1 MKKNITLTL
10 IIFTATFILSG
21 ISYSQSSSS
30 DDKYYP
36 SLDKHKFTLNSF
48 IPNPFILTTLSSNLG
63 FANSL
68 ESEISLLKLDSSD
81 NKVKVKADI
90 TYANGQFGFQYA
102 VKDWAAIYLKFSGI
116 ARLGTNTASI
126 FASGVTANTSFTTGM
141 LFKIK
146 EFKKSLLSTGF
157 SITNSSSTTLNI
169 YPFIKTLLDSTYPLK
184 TYNIVN
190 SLTPLSGAVDLR
202 FAYSPGKPWSILSFL
217 ETGYG
222 ENTDI
227 DKTEDN
233 FFYVFGAT
241 ANYNFDYKC
250 GFPLGVGAGFKFA
263 SNSPTL
269 QYTKK
274 LTQYYLFQLAYTG
287 KKDFTIS
294 LESNFLTIPTLYD
307 DITIKLTSVNFGW
320 AYYF

>member
-1 MKKNITLTL
+1 MFSLTERS
-10 IIFTATFILSG
+10 F
-21 ISYSQSSSS
+21 SQSGSS
-30 DDKYYP
+30 DDRYYP
-36 SLDKHKFTLNSF
+36 SLDKHKFTLNNFLPS
-48 IPNPFILTTLSSNLG
+48 PFITTSLSSNLG

-68 ESEISLLKLDSSD
+68 ETEIPLLNLDSVL
-81 NKVKVKADI
+81 NTVKVKADI

-102 VKDWAAIYLKFSGI
+102 VKDWAAIYLKFAGI

-126 FASGVTANTSFTTGM
+126 FASGVTANTSFSTGM

-146 EFKKSLLSTGF
+146 EFKKSLFSTGF
-157 SITNSSSTTLNI
+157 NITNASSTTLNI
-169 YPFIKTLLDSTYPLK
+169 YPFIKTLLDSTYPLR
-184 TYNIVN
+184 TDNLVN
-190 SLTPLSGAVDLR
+190 TLSPLSGSVDFR
-202 FAYSPGKPWSILSFL
+202 FAYSPSKPWSILSYV

-233 FFYVFGAT
+233 FYYVFGAT
-241 ANYNFDYKC
+241 ANYNFDYNC

-274 LTQYYLFQLAYTG
+274 LTQYYLFQLVYTG
-287 KKDFTIS
+287 KKDFTVS

>member
-1 MKKNITLTL
+1 M
-10 IIFTATFILSG
+10 
-21 ISYSQSSSS
+21 
-30 DDKYYP
+30 
-36 SLDKHKFTLNSF
+36 
-48 IPNPFILTTLSSNLG
+48 
-63 FANSL
+63 
-68 ESEISLLKLDSSD
+68 DSS
-81 NKVKVKADI
+81 
-90 TYANGQFGFQYA
+90 YQ
-102 VKDWAAIYLKFSGI
+102 
-116 ARLGTNTASI
+116 
-126 FASGVTANTSFTTGM
+126 
-141 LFKIK
+141 
-146 EFKKSLLSTGF
+146 
-157 SITNSSSTTLNI
+157 
-169 YPFIKTLLDSTYPLK
+169 LK
-184 TYNIVN
+184 TDNLVN
-190 SLTPLSGAVDLR
+190 TLTPLSGSVDFR
-202 FAYSPGKPWSILSFL
+202 FAYSPSKPWSILSYV

-227 DKTEDN
+227 EKTEDN

-241 ANYNFDYKC
+241 ANYNFDYNC

>member
-1 MKKNITLTL
+1 MKKFITRIL
-10 IIFTATFILSG
+10 IIIKVTFLLAG
-21 ISYSQSSSS
+21 ITYSQSGSS

-48 IPNPFILTTLSSNLG
+48 LPSPFVLTTLSSNIG

-68 ESEISLLKLDSSD
+68 ETEIPLLRLDSSN

-90 TYANGQFGFQYA
+90 TYANARFGFQYA
-102 VKDWAAIYLKFSGI
+102 VKDWAAIFLTFSGI

-126 FASGVTANTSFTTGM
+126 FASGVTANTSFNTGM

-146 EFKKSLLSTGF
+146 EFKKSLISTGF
-157 SITNSSSTTLNI
+157 SISNASSTTLNI
-169 YPFIKTLLDSTYPLK
+169 YPFIKTLLDSTYPLR
-184 TYNIVN
+184 TNNIVN
-190 SLTPLSGAVDLR
+190 TLTPLSGSVDFR
-202 FAYSPGKPWSILSFL
+202 FAYSPSKPWSILSYV

-227 DKTEDN
+227 DETSDN
-233 FFYVFGAT
+233 FFYVLGAT
-241 ANYNFDYKC
+241 ANYNFDYNC
-250 GFPLGVGAGFKFA
+250 GFPLGVGAGFKLT

-274 LTQYYLFQLAYTG
+274 LTQYYLFQLVYTG
-287 KKDFTIS
+287 KKDFTLS

-307 DITIKLTSVNFGW
+307 NITIKLTSVNFGW

>member
-1 MKKNITLTL
+1 MKKNIILTL
-10 IIFTATFILSG
+10 IIFTVTFIFAG

-48 IPNPFILTTLSSNLG
+48 LPNPFITTSLSSSLG

-68 ESEISLLKLDSSD
+68 ETEIPLLKLDTTG

-90 TYANGQFGFQYA
+90 TYANGRFGFQYA
-102 VKDWAAIYLKFSGI
+102 VKDWAAIYLNFAGI

-126 FASGVTANTSFTTGM
+126 FASGVTANTSFSTGM

-146 EFKKSLLSTGF
+146 EFKQSLFSTGF
-157 SITNSSSTTLNI
+157 TITNASSTTLNI
-169 YPFIKTLLDSTYPLK
+169 YPFIKTLLDSTYPLR
-184 TYNIVN
+184 TDNLVN
-190 SLTPLSGAVDLR
+190 TLSPLSGSVDFR
-202 FAYSPGKPWSILSFL
+202 FAYSPSKPWSILSYV

-241 ANYNFDYKC
+241 ANYNFDYNC

-274 LTQYYLFQLAYTG
+274 LTQYYLFQLVYTG
-287 KKDFTIS
+287 KKDFTLS